1 MGALAVFH
9 STRTKTL
16 RPEKPMIK
24 GARTLA
30 DFQGLEVPP
39 VVMP

>member
-9 STRTKTL
+9 STRTKTP